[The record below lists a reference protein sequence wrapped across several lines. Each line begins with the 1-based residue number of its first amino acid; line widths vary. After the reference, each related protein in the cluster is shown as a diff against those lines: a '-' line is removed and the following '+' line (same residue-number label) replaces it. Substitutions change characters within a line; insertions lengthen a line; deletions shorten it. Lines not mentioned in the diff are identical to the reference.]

1 MSLRMKNI
9 KLLLLLF
16 TVIIFSKL
24 SAQTY
29 RIDTANISF
38 QNKLRPCLQVNYD
51 ADPKTVKKAW
61 SNFLKKNYKLKTKGI
76 GLLSD
81 KDIVS
86 THDVTINN
94 ISDKRM
100 DVYAM
105 IIDAPRGAQ
114 MKYFASFGYDFFIGP
129 DNYATE
135 FGEMKKLLNDFSV
148 QFLNKYYDDEVSAS
162 LKQIKSYEKDIKRD
176 NKDIKSNVKKS
187 RKASSAEATGL
198 EAKNNTYNSDI
209 KNTQEK
215 IDALQKKLEAI
226 KIKQGGITRN

>member
-1 MSLRMKNI
+1 MKSI
-9 KLLLLLF
+9 RLLLLLF
-16 TVIIFSKL
+16 IILISVKL

-29 RIDTANISF
+29 SIDTTTINF

-61 SNFLKKNYKLKTKGI
+61 SSFLKKNYKLKTKGV

-81 KDIVS
+81 KDLIT
-86 THDVTINN
+86 THDVVINS
-94 ISDKRM
+94 ITDKRM

-105 IIDAPRGAQ
+105 VVDATQGSQ

-135 FGEMKKLLNDFSV
+135 FAGMKKLLNDFSV

-162 LKQIKSYEKDIKRD
+162 LKQIKNYEKDIKND
-176 NKDIKSNVKKS
+176 NKNIKSNVKKT

-209 KNTQEK
+209 KFTQEK

-226 KIKQGGITRN
+226 KVKQEGITRN